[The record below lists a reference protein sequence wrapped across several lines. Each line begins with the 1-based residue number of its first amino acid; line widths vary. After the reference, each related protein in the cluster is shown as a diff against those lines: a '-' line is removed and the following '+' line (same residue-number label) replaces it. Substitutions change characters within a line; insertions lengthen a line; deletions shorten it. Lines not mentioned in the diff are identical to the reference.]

1 MISPADHAAKLVSR
15 RVGRTINPRHV
26 QVGPLEGGQDRSE
39 WFTTRPDGTMPPMN
53 AWFLLIAAILLEVI
67 GTTCLKLSQ
76 GMTRP
81 WPVVGVVVSYLSAFG
96 LLSLCLKTLE
106 VGVAYALWSG
116 LGTAVIAVLGVLVF
130 GESVTWTKGLG
141 LVLIIAGAIL
151 LHGSPGLGAH

>member
-1 MISPADHAAKLVSR
+1 MH
-15 RVGRTINPRHV
+15 
-26 QVGPLEGGQDRSE
+26 
-39 WFTTRPDGTMPPMN
+39 PMN

-67 GTTCLKLSQ
+67 GTTCLKLSH

-96 LLSLCLKTLE
+96 LLSLCLKTQE

-141 LVLIIAGAIL
+141 LVLIIAGAVL
-151 LHGSPGLGAH
+151 LHGAPGAAGH